1 MSFPQTGSSLC
12 VPLRRFLLQFIT
24 MISNII
30 LTWFPNTKPYLRHP
44 RCLGSHFIINIIH
57 AFIHPSIQ
65 GPSHHSYLE
74 EHVGREG
81 MQISGALRIRR
92 TLPSFPSSSTSYE
105 VISHYY
111 HGLCRLSQFALRP
124 SFSLHPRFLSCLWRH
139 IVRWQHLYDS
149 NRFPC

>member
-1 MSFPQTGSSLC
+1 MCPLKKIFSSIYHHDLQHYSYL
-12 VPLRRFLLQFIT
+12 VSKYKALLETPSLSRLPFHHQYNPCF
-24 MISNII
+24 
-30 LTWFPNTKPYLRHP
+30 
-44 RCLGSHFIINIIH
+44 
-57 AFIHPSIQ
+57 HPSIQ

-124 SFSLHPRFLSCLWRH
+124 SFSLHPRFLSCLWRN

-149 NRFPC
+149 NHFPC